1 MMATRWASFN
11 QQGVSIVSP
20 RWVKALALAVLAVVA
35 GCKGREYPGEQRY
48 ALSGKVTVDGEPMP
62 FGLITFQPDG
72 EGGIVSG
79 GPIKDGAYSIPEP
92 KGPTAG
98 KYRVLINWN
107 KPTGK
112 KVKDAWGEEIMDEY
126 KEGLPAKY
134 HSSSELTAEVSG
146 QHTTFDFS
154 LQTK

>member
-1 MMATRWASFN
+1 MAIRWASFN
-11 QQGVSIVSP
+11 RQSVKYLSP
-20 RWVKALALAVLAVVA
+20 RCAATLTVVMLAIVA
-35 GCKGREYPGEQRY
+35 GCKRREYPGEQRY
-48 ALSGKVTVDGEPMP
+48 ALSGKVTVDGAPMQ

-134 HSSSELTAEVSG
+134 HSASELTAEVSE
-146 QHTTFDFS
+146 QKTTFDFS